1 MKAPIFI
8 VKQLL
13 RYADLVAYVDYAKYE
28 VQDVNNRGIILSM
41 IESPNGK
48 VEEGFEGFIP
58 ARDVSEECIVT
69 NNKITF
75 SYNDY
80 DTGEDIDVII
90 KDKQGQ
96 NILQLLTA

>member
-13 RYADLVAYVDYAKYE
+13 RYADLVAFADYAKYE
-28 VQDVNNRGIILSM
+28 VQEANGQGIRLSM
-41 IESPNGK
+41 LESPNG
-48 VEEGFEGFIP
+48 EGGYEGFIP
-58 ARDVSEECIVT
+58 ARDISEECIVT

-75 SYNDY
+75 SYSDY
-80 DTGEDIDVII
+80 DSGEDIDVII
-90 KDKQGQ
+90 RDKRGQ